1 MEGSIG
7 WRTLLRLVLAI
18 MGQWPRRFAW
28 RSVVALEILRRE
40 PILAGAPFGEAGAY
54 EKLIGVIRF
63 AVDPARPAHRA
74 IADLDRAPRNARG
87 LVESWAD
94 FYLLRPVS
102 GGSRRLLLDVPN
114 RGRKMALALFN
125 SVVRSN
131 DPTARED
138 FGTGFLMRHGWTVA
152 WVGWQPDVPR
162 VDSMMALTVPRVAG
176 VSGRVRCEFHP
187 NAPAASLPL
196 ADRYHIPHPV
206 ARPDDPAAELTVRE
220 HGGAHAVA
228 VDRSAWRFARAVGGA
243 VVNLDRWVSEGTAPP
258 PSAVPRIDQGTAV
271 AAETL
276 RATFESALPP
286 KVGAPYVTCVPGF
299 HVDGNDAAGVR
310 PWELR
315 VPLATCTGWNPR
327 HPDQGAPGE
336 LMSMMGSTLPFPRPA
351 AERARS
357 GDPRLSIGERYRGRQ
372 DYLDRVGQAAEAMVG
387 ERHLLAED
395 VAAAL
400 ERAGRLWDF
409 IHGIDSVVPGA

>member
-152 WVGWQPDVPR
+152 WVGWQPDVP
-162 VDSMMALTVPRVAG
+162 
-176 VSGRVRCEFHP
+176 
-187 NAPAASLPL
+187 
-196 ADRYHIPHPV
+196 
-206 ARPDDPAAELTVRE
+206 
-220 HGGAHAVA
+220 
-228 VDRSAWRFARAVGGA
+228 AW
-243 VVNLDRWVSEGTAPP
+243 TA
-258 PSAVPRIDQGTAV
+258 
-271 AAETL
+271 
-276 RATFESALPP
+276 
-286 KVGAPYVTCVPGF
+286 
-299 HVDGNDAAGVR
+299 
-310 PWELR
+310 
-315 VPLATCTGWNPR
+315 
-327 HPDQGAPGE
+327 
-336 LMSMMGSTLPFPRPA
+336 
-351 AERARS
+351 
-357 GDPRLSIGERYRGRQ
+357 
-372 DYLDRVGQAAEAMVG
+372 
-387 ERHLLAED
+387 
-395 VAAAL
+395 
-400 ERAGRLWDF
+400 
-409 IHGIDSVVPGA
+409 